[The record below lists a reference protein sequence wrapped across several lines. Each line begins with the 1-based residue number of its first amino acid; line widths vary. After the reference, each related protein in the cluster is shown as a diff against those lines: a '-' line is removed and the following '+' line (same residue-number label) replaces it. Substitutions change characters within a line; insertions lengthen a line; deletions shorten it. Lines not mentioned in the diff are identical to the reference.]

1 MSAPDFFFAVNAI
14 FRHIHERRGKDA
26 LVDYW
31 RSLAREY
38 YRNRIAVWQSGGLA
52 AVAADWEAYFAHE
65 PQADVTVTTQAD
77 AVELDVRVCPAIKH
91 LRDHGRDIVPY
102 FCEHC
107 DHICGVLAEE
117 AGLRFERTGGMGA
130 CRQRFVQANAEPSG
144 SDGPPRESPPG
155 PGGPLWEAG

>member
-1 MSAPDFFFAVNAI
+1 
-14 FRHIHERRGKDA
+14 
-26 LVDYW
+26 VDYW

-38 YRNRIAVWQSGGLA
+38 YRARIATWQAGGLA

-65 PQADVTVTTQAD
+65 PQAEVVITARAD

-91 LRDHGRDIVPY
+91 LRDHGREIVPY

-117 AGLRFERTGGMGA
+117 AGLGFERSGGSGA
-130 CRQRFVQANAEPSG
+130 CRQRFVPAKAAASELNAPHCAVAQETG
-144 SDGPPRESPPG
+144 
-155 PGGPLWEAG
+155 